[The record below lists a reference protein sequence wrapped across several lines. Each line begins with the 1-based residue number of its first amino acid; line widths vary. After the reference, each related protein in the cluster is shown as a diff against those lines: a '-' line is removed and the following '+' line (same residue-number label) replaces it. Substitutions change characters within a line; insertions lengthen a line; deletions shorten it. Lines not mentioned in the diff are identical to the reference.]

1 MTTSADGPTS
11 APVLVTG
18 MHRSGTTWLAHML
31 CGGRDFIRIGEPLSV
46 SNRQTVLP
54 ARVEHWY
61 TYITAEN
68 EDEYV
73 RWFSD
78 AQRFRLHPLA
88 DIKRARLGSPRD
100 PFRVAGRWG
109 SFLLGRAQRRRL
121 IVHDPFAVFSATWFA
136 RRLGYRVLVT
146 VRHPLAVVSSLKRL
160 NWAFDFRHLLE
171 QPALMSERL
180 EPYRR
185 DMEAAARSSDIV
197 EQGSLLWRMVYET
210 LTPDRPADPSVTVVR
225 HEDLSIDPTG
235 EFARLY
241 AGLHLSYGA
250 RARST
255 IEQATSSA
263 NPKQQRLDDP
273 DAVRLDSRANLENW
287 RHRLDATE
295 VERIVERTSDVVER
309 FYPAHELPGELATRD
324 SSRG

>member
-1 MTTSADGPTS
+1 
-11 APVLVTG
+11 

-54 ARVEHWY
+54 ATVEHWY
-61 TYITAEN
+61 TYITDAN
-68 EDEYV
+68 GAGYD

-88 DIKRARLGSPRD
+88 DVKRARLGSPRD
-100 PFRVAGRWG
+100 PFRIAGRWG
-109 SFLLGRAQRRRL
+109 SFLLGRVQRRRL

-136 RRLGYRVLVT
+136 RHMGYRVLVT

-160 NWAFDFRHLLE
+160 NWSFDFRHLLE

-185 DMEAAARSSDIV
+185 EMEKAARSSDIV
-197 EQGSLLWRMVYET
+197 EQGSLLWRIVYDSF
-210 LTPDRPADPSVTVVR
+210 TPDRPVDPAIAVVR
-225 HEDLSIDPTG
+225 HEDLSVDPAG

-241 AGLHLSYGA
+241 ERLHLSHDG

-287 RHRLDATE
+287 RHRLDPAE
-295 VERIVERTSDVVER
+295 VERIMERTSDVAER
-309 FYPAHELPGELATRD
+309 FYPAHELPGEVAVRD
-324 SSRG
+324 SPRG